1 MKYFS
6 YEPIALVNNLLD
18 QTTQDLKES
27 LDDVKQQ
34 KIELEKR

>member
-6 YEPIALVNNLLD
+6 YEPITLVNNLLD

-27 LDDVKQQ
+27 LDDIKQQ
-34 KIELEKR
+34 KIELGKR